1 MFTRGDMTN
10 IALRVNQRAAAILR
24 LERLSPMTFA
34 VITALLFATVPLLPQ
49 FSAPVVTPDEGLLMT
64 YPDQLLLGRWPNRDF
79 FTAYGP
85 GGLAF
90 LAGAFKVAGSS
101 VLVERIVGLSYH
113 IGIVTGIIMLLR
125 KRGALT
131 AGVAGV
137 MSALLLTVL
146 GLPAYVWLGA
156 LTGLIWSVALLRGEP
171 CKVQVILAGFVAA
184 LSVAWRPDIAPA
196 VLVANV
202 VMTANSPRW
211 RPWLAGAVLGF
222 IPLAIHGAVA
232 GVDLYRNIASTRLQ
246 SSEFPSPLN
255 LAPMLMLSVG
265 VIVACVATLGHRAFR
280 APSRFTVAISCVA
293 LLLLPQGLQRVDE
306 AHFVFVT
313 CLLLPL
319 AVVDVFPLPK
329 MRRAFV
335 GRYGRRFSVTV
346 SWLALTILLFSLFT
360 KELMLNTQPPTA
372 WLTHGSRSLPVAGVT
387 NRDDLEILIREANR
401 RLPPGSKIFV
411 GATDMA
417 VPNFS
422 DIVLYHMLPE
432 YVPSSYF
439 LESVPGP
446 TEAVQLAA
454 DISRADVLFLSD
466 LPESDRRKIWPYSIR
481 GSEAANEVVS
491 SQFCLGKQAGHT
503 LLFFKCDS

>member
-1 MFTRGDMTN
+1 
-10 IALRVNQRAAAILR
+10 
-24 LERLSPMTFA
+24 MTFA
-34 VITALLFATVPLLPQ
+34 VITVVLFVIVPLLPQ
-49 FSAPVVTPDEGLLMT
+49 FSAPVLTPDEGLLIT

-113 IGIVTGIIMLLR
+113 IGIATGIVMLLR
-125 KRGALT
+125 NLGALT

-137 MSALLLTVL
+137 MSALLLTAL

-171 CKVQVILAGFVAA
+171 SKVQVVLAGFVAA

-196 VLVANV
+196 VLAANV
-202 VMTANSPRW
+202 VLTANSPRW
-211 RPWLAGAVLGF
+211 RPWLAGAVLGS
-222 IPLAIHGAVA
+222 IPLAVHGAVA
-232 GVDLYRNIASTRLQ
+232 GEDLYRNIVSTRLP
-246 SSEFPSPLN
+246 SSKFPSLLS

-265 VIVACVATLGHRAFR
+265 VIVACVVTLVYNAFR
-280 APSRFTVAISCVA
+280 ARSRLTVAIACVA
-293 LLLLPQGLQRVDE
+293 LLLLPQGLQRVDNI
-306 AHFVFVT
+306 HFVSVT

-319 AVVDVFPLPK
+319 TVVDLFRSPK
-329 MRRAFV
+329 MRQAFV

-346 SWLALTILLFSLFT
+346 SWLALTILLLSLFT
-360 KELMLNTQPPTA
+360 KELRLNAQSPTA
-372 WLTHGSRSLPVAGVT
+372 WLTHGSRSLPVDGVT

-446 TEAVQLAA
+446 VEAAQLAA
-454 DISRADVLFLSD
+454 GISRADVLFLTE
-466 LPESDRRKIWPYSIR
+466 LPESERRKIWPYSIR
-481 GSEAANEVVS
+481 GSESANEVVS
-491 SQFCLGKQAGHT
+491 SQFCLDKQAGHT
-503 LLFFKCDS
+503 LLFFKCES